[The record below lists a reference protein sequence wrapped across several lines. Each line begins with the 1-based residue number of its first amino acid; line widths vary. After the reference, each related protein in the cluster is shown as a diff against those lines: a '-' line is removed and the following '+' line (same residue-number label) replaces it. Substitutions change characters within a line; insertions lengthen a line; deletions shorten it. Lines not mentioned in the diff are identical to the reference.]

1 MVTPLEMLEAEMD
14 NLLANVAEDRK
25 LIIGDLLE
33 VRNSIIESLKQVD
46 QILNDFGVD
55 PNEKTT
61 NKVEW

>member
-14 NLLANVAEDRK
+14 NLIGNVMEDRK

-33 VRNSIIESLKQVD
+33 VRNSIIESLKQIDV
-46 QILNDFGVD
+46 ILKDFGVD

-61 NKVEW
+61 NKEEW